1 MGDAR
6 VNKEEHD
13 AAIDIMLEGGDDW
26 GGVEEDNIPS
36 DSEKSADNPGVP
48 SQK

>member
-1 MGDAR
+1 MDDAR
-6 VNKEEHD
+6 VNKKEHD

-26 GGVEEDNIPS
+26 GPVEEDNMPS
-36 DSEKSADNPGVP
+36 ASEKNGDKPGVS